1 MNVTATTEELA
12 WTAVAAER
20 TSPAGLLHE
29 LTAEQWDHPSLR
41 EGWRVRDVVA
51 HILLTS
57 QAKLPWLLW
66 QTARAR
72 GSITRMNFGT
82 AIRYA
87 DRNSPENLL
96 TELRAI
102 TGLRHRP
109 IATNAV
115 DRLMDLLVHGHDIA
129 APLGI
134 HRDMPI
140 DAARWSIDR
149 VWEMGWPFHARRTL
163 AAHHLTATDTDW
175 SAGSG
180 TTLRAPIADMLL
192 LVTGRKSVTNLR
204 PGCSTRLQ

>member
-1 MNVTATTEELA
+1 MNHTDEFD

-20 TSPAGLLHE
+20 TGLAE
-29 LTAEQWDHPSLR
+29 LLQGLTEEQWDHPSLC

-66 QTARAR
+66 QTALAR
-72 GSITRMNFGT
+72 GSIARMNFGT

-87 DRNSPENLL
+87 DRTSAADLL
-96 TELRAI
+96 AELRAI
-102 TGLRHRP
+102 AGLRHQP

-134 HRDMPI
+134 HREMPI
-140 DAARWSIDR
+140 DAARRSADR
-149 VWEMGWPFHARRTL
+149 VWHMGWPFHARRVL
-163 AAHHLTATDTDW
+163 AGHRLTATNTDW
-175 SAGSG
+175 SVGSG
-180 TTLRAPIADMLL
+180 TPVSAPIADLLL
-192 LVTGRKSVTNLR
+192 LVTGRKSVTSMHL
-204 PGCSTRLQ
+204 